1 MKIPLLTLF
10 FSTFIFV
17 QSVVSQVNT
26 GREYGNP
33 KVLLITSHLSKA
45 NRELLLRPNMPY
57 HNFIN
62 KVICFELKCRTI
74 IGRRKSLKSIS
85 FDEFK
90 RRIERNAKKGMY
102 KDMFKKPQSTYKKPQ
117 PDTTS
122 IKRKVTEPLVLGEP
136 APSVAAPVLK
146 SDSLIVLSELL
157 FETNSFKLR
166 GEHFSALDSIAK
178 FLQDHPSLVAMISG
192 HTDDKGTESYNLIL
206 SSKRAAVVAAYLI
219 QNGAS
224 DGRVSSDGFGS
235 AKPIMAND
243 TESGR
248 RKNRRVEI
256 LIHEKL

>member
-1 MKIPLLTLF
+1 MKISLLTLF
-10 FSTFIFV
+10 FSTIIFV

-33 KVLLITSHLSKA
+33 KVLLVMSHLSKA

-57 HNFIN
+57 HNF
-62 KVICFELKCRTI
+62 
-74 IGRRKSLKSIS
+74 
-85 FDEFK
+85 
-90 RRIERNAKKGMY
+90 
-102 KDMFKKPQSTYKKPQ
+102 
-117 PDTTS
+117 
-122 IKRKVTEPLVLGEP
+122 
-136 APSVAAPVLK
+136 
-146 SDSLIVLSELL
+146 
-157 FETNSFKLR
+157 
-166 GEHFSALDSIAK
+166 LDSIAK

-192 HTDDKGTESYNLIL
+192 HTDNKGTESYNLIL

-235 AKPIMAND
+235 AKPIVAND